1 MQSRSQVGMIV
12 VEPYNRQHLLAM
24 KIWAAW
30 THGEREHGWMDAKTE
45 RKRKNHKLSLK
56 DKKRNKMIG
65 RGADAGF

>member
-1 MQSRSQVGMIV
+1 MD
-12 VEPYNRQHLLAM
+12 
-24 KIWAAW
+24 
-30 THGEREHGWMDAKTE
+30 GWMDAKTE